1 MSLDMLRVIKI
12 RSVENAEYTKNY
24 NRLRFLISPDNMSTD
39 LSESY
44 IAFKLFV
51 VNGATGVAYTAAEL
65 ASLDAGSIMFSF
77 GDSVGD
83 AYSPA
88 CLIKVA
94 RLFAQGNQT
103 QILEEIQ
110 FSNVLSQTLYQL
122 KSDFETLASESLLTM
137 GSTGML
143 LNGSLSASTSSYFGA
158 SVDLQDQSVQV
169 NVKLSDL
176 FGCCRST
183 NFWLSITEGLM
194 VELEL
199 EDVKPLITQ
208 SCVVDLSNALPN
220 TVVYTG
226 TSTTKGFTDSPST
239 NHYST
244 RCPTQNLY
252 APSSNAMASLLTGTT
267 GSISTPQSY
276 RFDSSYLDAFF
287 PSSGNVDSHA
297 LSPTLWYR
305 IINPNI
311 ATVSAAEWQ
320 AAGFPPAAPTTAVAP
335 VAGNYFQCVAPT
347 ATAGGVC
354 IEVNSNNDVVG
365 TPGSATRNINI
376 DPTIKWT
383 VANMNALQ
391 IAVGNVIKLV
401 FVISQ
406 VGHRDRIFE
415 YISTISA
422 TTAWASDAVG
432 AIIQLSDTLAYP
444 IYDGTYLQNALV
456 TLDSFEII
464 PNSVQVPFDQPAFNT
479 LVSNNLIQEVPNVT
493 VEFLQ
498 KAGCLSGG
506 TLAQVT
512 AGTIT
517 QLTGS
522 NVFFTADLSI
532 DNQVLGGGAGGNLV
546 SIYPDEFDTPDVPSL
561 RKLYSNQTK
570 KMPIQTGQVRIVKAT
585 KNANNTTWDVTFQT
599 MGLENNNSLQ
609 GMCMIAPGVVNAGVK
624 TIVAGLGVR
633 TACTGCS
640 LTIHNVKIPASVN
653 ATTMVVGEYYFI
665 ENKGSGTNAQWQAC
679 GNDGVATN
687 RQTFQCTA
695 PMVNTVNDGF
705 VRWVPP
711 NRSASTYVAKSWKI
725 TKSELVLVQRE
736 KDPQI
741 QPSTIYPTWKVEAV
755 TIENQLLT
763 EYMRQF
769 IIVEPNCFNAVLCTP
784 NFNADS
790 ADLYPQSLISKSRN
804 INQYR
809 WSLNNID
816 NTNRNISVKNNISSY
831 PSSLHLDKLLDC
843 MRNDVNVCR
852 SLSGI
857 NGVAR
862 SVDAPVVFPLKIYT
876 ASDAE
881 SHYLNPMSGYTLQ
894 WAAYSDSLHNMY
906 ITPGP
911 IFLYK
916 QCFRTLPPVG

>member
-1 MSLDMLRVIKI
+1 MSLDMLRTIKI

-51 VNGATGVAYTAAEL
+51 VNGATGVAYTAEEL
-65 ASLDAGSIMFSF
+65 ASLDASSIMFSF

-220 TVVYTG
+220 TVVFDPAAPTVL
-226 TSTTKGFTDSPST
+226 STGFTDSPST
-239 NHYST
+239 NHFST
-244 RCPTQNLY
+244 RCPSQNLY

-267 GSISTPQSY
+267 GLISTPQSY
-276 RFDSSYLDAFF
+276 RFDSSYLDSFF
-287 PSSGNVDSHA
+287 PPNGGDVDTNA
-297 LSPTLWYR
+297 LVATKYYR
-305 IINPNI
+305 IV
-311 ATVSAAEWQ
+311 TVQTAAHPDLAEWQ
-320 AAGFPPAAPTTAVAP
+320 TAGWTGTALPNVGD
-335 VAGNYFQCVAPT
+335 VFLCTQDTV
-347 ATAGGVC
+347 AGGVC
-354 IEVNSNNDVVG
+354 IEVTKDNKIVG
-365 TPGSATRNINI
+365 KPGSTADIITIN
-376 DPTIKWT
+376 PSIKWS
-383 VANMNALQ
+383 VANMALLKIVQNA
-391 IAVGNVIKLV
+391 VIKLV
-401 FVISQ
+401 FKISQ

-415 YISTISA
+415 YISTIYGVPV
-422 TTAWASDAVG
+422 AWASDAVG
-432 AIIQLSDTLAYP
+432 AQIMISDIIAYP

-464 PNSVQVPFDQPAFNT
+464 PNSIQVPFQQPAFNT
-479 LVSNNLIQEVPNVT
+479 LVSNNLIQEVSVAT
-493 VEFLQ
+493 VQFLQ

-512 AGTIT
+512 AGTIS

-522 NVFFTADLSI
+522 NVFFNADLSI
-532 DNQVLGGGAGGNLV
+532 DNEVLGTGVEGNVV

-609 GMCMIAPGVVNAGVK
+609 GMCMVAPNAD
-624 TIVAGLGVR
+624 TDITAGLGIR
-633 TACTGCS
+633 TACTGCT

-653 ATTMVVGEYYFI
+653 ASTMVVGEYYFI
-665 ENKGSGTNAQWQAC
+665 VATGGIADAVWQAC

-687 RQTFQCTA
+687 GQTFQCIA
-695 PMVNTVNDGF
+695 PMPTPYANGF
-705 VRWVPP
+705 VSWVPP

-769 IIVEPNCFNAVLCTP
+769 IVVEPNCFNAVLCTP

-790 ADLYPQSLISKSRN
+790 ADLFPQSLISKSRN

-831 PSSLHLDKLLDC
+831 PSTLHLDKLLDC
-843 MRNDVNVCR
+843 MRNDVNICR

-911 IFLYK
+911 IFLFK
-916 QCFRTLPPVG
+916 QCFRTLPPVGM

>member
-1 MSLDMLRVIKI
+1 
-12 RSVENAEYTKNY
+12 
-24 NRLRFLISPDNMSTD
+24 MSTD

-158 SVDLQDQSVQV
+158 SVNLQDQSVQV

-176 FGCCRST
+176 FGSCRST

-208 SCVVDLSNALPN
+208 SCVVDLSTALPN

-226 TSTTKGFTDSPST
+226 TSSTKGFTDSPST

-252 APSSNAMASLLTGTT
+252 APSSNAMASLLTQTT
-267 GSISTPQSY
+267 NLISTPQSY
-276 RFDSSYLDAFF
+276 RYDSSYLDSFF
-287 PSSGNVDSHA
+287 PSSGDVDSHA
-297 LSPTLWYR
+297 LTPDLWYR
-305 IINPNI
+305 IIDPDI

-320 AAGFPPAAPTTAVAP
+320 AAGCLPLTGTPVAP
-335 VAGNYFQCVAPT
+335 VAGYYFQCVAPT

-365 TPGSATRNINI
+365 TPGSKTRDIRI

-383 VANMNALQ
+383 VPNMNALQ

-415 YISTISA
+415 YISTISD

-432 AIIQLSDTLAYP
+432 AIIELSDTLAYP

-479 LVSNNLIQEVPNVT
+479 LVSNNLIQEVPVAT
-493 VEFLQ
+493 VQFLQ

-506 TLAQVT
+506 TIAQVT

-522 NVFFTADLSI
+522 NVFFTAELSI
-532 DNQVLGGGAGGNLV
+532 DNEILGNGAGGNVV

-585 KNANNTTWDVTFQT
+585 KNVGTPTLWDLTFQT
-599 MGLENNNSLQ
+599 MGLANNNSLQ
-609 GMCMIAPGVVNAGVK
+609 GMCMIAPNAD
-624 TIVAGLGVR
+624 TNITAGLGIR

-640 LTIHNVKIPASVN
+640 LTIHNVKIPAVIN

-665 ENKGSGTNAQWQAC
+665 EAVGSGSNAQWQAC
-679 GNDGVATN
+679 GNDAGLAAAD

-695 PMVNTVNDGF
+695 PMTDAVNDGL

-711 NRSASTYVAKSWKI
+711 NRSASTYVPKSWKI

-741 QPSTIYPTWKVEAV
+741 QPSTIYPTFKVEAV

-790 ADLYPQSLISKSRN
+790 ADLHPQSLISKSRN

-911 IFLYK
+911 IFLFK
-916 QCFRTLPPVG
+916 EMFRTLPPVGM

>member
-1 MSLDMLRVIKI
+1 MSLDMLRTIKI
-12 RSVENAEYTKNY
+12 RSIENAEYTKNY

-51 VNGATGVAYTAAEL
+51 VNGATGVAYTASEL
-65 ASLDAGSIMFSF
+65 ASLDASSIMFSF

-103 QILEEIQ
+103 QILEEVQ

-208 SCVVDLSNALPN
+208 SCVVDLSSPLPN

-252 APSSNAMASLLTGTT
+252 APSSNAMASLLTQTT
-267 GSISTPQSY
+267 KLQSTPQSY
-276 RFDSSYLDAFF
+276 RYDSSYIDSIFQSGAGAIDSDAI
-287 PSSGNVDSHA
+287 SADK
-297 LSPTLWYR
+297 WYR
-305 IINPNI
+305 ILDPAI

-320 AAGFPPAAPTTAVAP
+320 ASGCAPLTGTPVAPAPGYFFKCIKPTT
-335 VAGNYFQCVAPT
+335 
-347 ATAGGVC
+347 TAGGQC
-354 IEVNSNNDVVG
+354 IEVTSGNEIIG
-365 TPGSATRNINI
+365 TPGGKSRVILIN
-376 DPTIKWT
+376 PTIQWT
-383 VANMNALQ
+383 VPNMTALQ
-391 IAVGNVIKLV
+391 IAVGSVIKLV

-415 YISTISA
+415 YISTISDA
-422 TTAWASDAVG
+422 AAWTSDAIG
-432 AIIQLSDTLAYP
+432 PAIQLSDTFVYP

-456 TLDSFEII
+456 SLDSFEII

-479 LVSNNLIQEVPNVT
+479 LVSNNLIQQVPVAT
-493 VEFLQ
+493 VQFLQ

-506 TLAQVT
+506 TIAQVN
-512 AGTIT
+512 AGTIK

-522 NVFFTADLSI
+522 NVFFNADLSI
-532 DNQVLGGGAGGNLV
+532 DNEVLGTGAGGNVV

-585 KNANNTTWDVTFQT
+585 QNVANKALWDLTFQT

-609 GMCMIAPGVVNAGVK
+609 GMCMIAPNADADI
-624 TIVAGLGVR
+624 TAGLGIR

-665 ENKGSGTNAQWQAC
+665 VNKGNGSDAQWQAC
-679 GNDGVATN
+679 GNDGAVAN
-687 RQTFQCTA
+687 RQTFQCAA
-695 PMVNTVNDGF
+695 PMVNTITDGL
-705 VRWVPP
+705 VSWVPP
-711 NRSASTYVAKSWKI
+711 NRSASTYVPKTWKI

-741 QPSTIYPTWKVEAV
+741 PPSTIYPTWKVEAV

-784 NFNADS
+784 NFNADN
-790 ADLYPQSLISKSRN
+790 ADLFPQSLISKSRN

-816 NTNRNISVKNNISSY
+816 NTNRNVSVRNNISSY
-831 PSSLHLDKLLDC
+831 PSTLHLDKLLDC

-894 WAAYSDSLHNMY
+894 WSAYSDSLHNMY

-911 IFLYK
+911 IFLFK
-916 QCFRTLPPVG
+916 EMFRTLPPVGM

>member
-1 MSLDMLRVIKI
+1 MSLDMLVTKKI

-24 NRLRFLISPDNMSTD
+24 NRLRFMISPDNMSTD

-51 VNGATGVAYTAAEL
+51 VNGVTGVAYTAAEL
-65 ASLDAGSIMFSF
+65 ASLDASSIMFSF

-176 FGCCRST
+176 FGICRST

-208 SCVVDLSNALPN
+208 SCVVDLSTPLPN
-220 TVVYTG
+220 NVAFDPASPTVY
-226 TSTTKGFTDSPST
+226 SLGFTESPST

-244 RCPTQNLY
+244 RCPSQNLY
-252 APSSNAMASLLTGTT
+252 APSSNAMASLLAQTDTLQ
-267 GSISTPQSY
+267 STPQSY
-276 RFDSSYLDAFF
+276 RFDNSYLDAFF
-287 PSSGNVDSHA
+287 PSSGSVNTDA
-297 LSPTLWYR
+297 LTPKKYYRVVTVQTAGHPT
-305 IINPNI
+305 
-311 ATVSAAEWQ
+311 AAEWNT
-320 AAGFPPAAPTTAVAP
+320 AGVVGPIP
-335 VAGNYFQCVAPT
+335 VVGQVFQCAAVT
-347 ATAGGVC
+347 IAGGVC
-354 IEVNSNNDVVG
+354 IEVNSNNQVVA
-365 TPGSATRNINI
+365 TPGTTSYTIQI
-376 DPTIKWT
+376 KPTIKWS
-383 VANMNALQ
+383 VANMALFKIVANA
-391 IAVGNVIKLV
+391 VIKLV
-401 FVISQ
+401 FKISQ
-406 VGHRDRIFE
+406 VGYRDRMFE
-415 YISTISA
+415 YTSTIYGDPLPWTSA
-422 TTAWASDAVG
+422 AVG
-432 AIIQLSDTLAYP
+432 AQILISDTIAYP

-464 PNSVQVPFDQPAFNT
+464 PNSIQVSFDQPAFNT
-479 LVSNNLIQEVPNVT
+479 LVSNNLIQAVPVNT
-493 VEFLQ
+493 VQFLQ

-512 AGTIT
+512 AGTIK

-532 DNQVLGGGAGGNLV
+532 DNELLGGGADGNVV

-585 KNANNTTWDVTFQT
+585 QNVGTPTLWDVTFQT
-599 MGLENNNSLQ
+599 MGLANNNSLQ
-609 GMCMIAPGVVNAGVK
+609 GMCMIAPNAATK
-624 TIVAGLGVR
+624 ITAGLGIR

-640 LTIHNVKIPASVN
+640 LTIHNVKIPAKVN

-665 ENKGSGTNAQWQAC
+665 DHKGSGTDVQWQAC
-679 GNDGVATN
+679 GNDGAAAD

-695 PMVNTVNDGF
+695 PMVNTVTDGV

-711 NRSASTYVAKSWKI
+711 NRSASTYAPKSWKI

-741 QPSTIYPTWKVEAV
+741 QPSTIYPTWKVESV

-769 IIVEPNCFNAVLCTP
+769 IIVEPNTFNAVLCTP
-784 NFNADS
+784 NFSADS
-790 ADLYPQSLISKSRN
+790 ADLHPQSLVSKSRN

-816 NTNRNISVKNNISSY
+816 NTNRNIAVKSNISSY
-831 PSSLHLDKLLDC
+831 PSTLHLDKLLDC

-894 WAAYSDSLHNMY
+894 FACYSDSLHNMY

-911 IFLYK
+911 IFLFK
-916 QCFRTLPPVG
+916 QCFRTLPPVGM